1 MSDLHKVC
9 VESCNTRLYA
19 TKQGAAVSCSLQ
31 HQKAYDPYDGQ
42 EAGWYGWCGAVEDQ
56 SDYVLGPY
64 ASPSEVFEAYEER
77 NKTHIRCCKIT
88 LHQPCTGM
96 HPTFIRH
103 PDEKKELPGAQ
114 TVASVE
120 ANQDRWAEIMRKND
134 ENTRRYWAD
143 RKARGLDCE
152 RRTHNGVG
160 GLDID

>member
-19 TKQGAAVSCSLQ
+19 TETGAAVSCTLQ
-31 HQKAYDPYDGQ
+31 NQKAYDPDDGM

-64 ASPSEVFEAYEER
+64 ASRGEVFQAYEKR

-103 PDEKKELPGAQ
+103 PDETKELPPAQ

-120 ANQDRWAEIMRKND
+120 ANQSRWEEILRKND

-152 RRTHNGVG
+152 R
-160 GLDID
+160 